1 MINSDGRVIIAPV
14 NDVLSINLSTPIFNK
29 AVAINIYIPSLTANS
44 NHTKQV
50 ETIDF
55 IISLFAFLNSIIQ
68 TAIIDNIECTPKFI
82 GNNLITLIIK
92 PKHIPYFNTFS
103 LSILIP
109 SNIIPDNTTTIL
121 SGKVLVII

>member
-29 AVAINIYIPSLTANS
+29 AVAINIYIPSLRANDI
-44 NHTKQV
+44 HTKQV

-103 LSILIP
+103 LSIIP
-109 SNIIPDNTTTIL
+109 SYIIPDNATTIL
-121 SGKVLVII
+121 SGKVIVII

>member
-29 AVAINIYIPSLTANS
+29 AVAINIYIKK
-44 NHTKQV
+44 HQ
-50 ETIDF
+50 IDF
-55 IISLFAFLNSIIQ
+55 IISLFAFLISIIQ